1 MTHKTAIRSIVRWWA
16 VGLLAAAGLL
26 GAVAPARA
34 ELKIDITK
42 GVTDPIP
49 IAIVPFA
56 RSPADGGLD
65 VAAVVQRDLESS
77 GRFKPMERRDM
88 LTTPT
93 RSGEIQ
99 TSDWRAARND
109 YIVVGRVVSGAN
121 GELVIEFEL
130 QNLLNGQNILNQR
143 VTVTPTALRHGAH
156 RAADLVYEKIL
167 GTRGAF
173 ATRIAYVSVDGKA
186 PNQRYQLLVADA
198 DGENMR
204 KVMESRMP
212 IMSPAWSPDG
222 QWLAYVSF
230 ENRVSAVYVQ
240 RLSNGERR
248 QVSQRAG
255 VNNAPAWSPDGQK
268 LALTLSGSSGNL
280 DVYVLTLAGQNL
292 VRLTNDAA
300 IDTEPHWAPDGKSIY
315 FTSDRAGGPQVYRI
329 GLTPGERP
337 KRLTFG
343 SGYNARPRVSPDGNQ
358 LAMVTQEGSGFH
370 IAVQDLTNNSVR
382 SLSKGALD
390 ESPSFAPN
398 GAVLIFAGRERGQG
412 TLATVSI
419 DGLVTQRLK
428 SDQGEVREPVWGPFV
443 D

>member
-1 MTHKTAIRSIVRWWA
+1 MNEQVLMRIFA
-16 VGLLAAAGLL
+16 VPVFALVLAALAGPL
-26 GAVAPARA
+26 RA
-34 ELKIDITK
+34 ELKIYITK

-56 RSPADGGLD
+56 RNPVDGGLD

-77 GRFKPMERRDM
+77 GRFRPMERRDM
-88 LTTPT
+88 LTTPV
-93 RSGEIQ
+93 RASDVQ
-99 TSDWRAARND
+99 TADWRAARND
-109 YIVVGRVVSGAN
+109 YIVVGRVVGSG
-121 GELVIEFEL
+121 EQLVVEFEL
-130 QNLLNGQNILNQR
+130 QNLLNGQNLLNQR
-143 VTVTPTALRHGAH
+143 VTVTPAALRHGAH
-156 RAADLVYEKIL
+156 RVSDLVYEKII

-204 KVMESRMP
+204 MVMESRQP

-230 ENRVSAVYVQ
+230 ENRVSAIFVQ
-240 RLSNGERR
+240 RLRSGERR
-248 QVSQRAG
+248 QISARAG
-255 VNNAPAWSPDGQK
+255 INGAPAWSPDGQK
-268 LALTLSGSSGNL
+268 IALTLGGSSGNL
-280 DVYVLTLAGQNL
+280 DIYVLTLTGQGL
-292 VRLTNDAA
+292 TRLTDDAA
-300 IDTEPHWAPDGKSIY
+300 IDTEPYWAPDGKSIF
-315 FTSDRAGGPQVYRI
+315 FTSDRAGGPQIYRV
-329 GLTPGERP
+329 GLNPGERP
-337 KRLTFG
+337 RRVTFG
-343 SGYNARPRVSPDGNQ
+343 ASYNARPRVSPDGNQ
-358 LAMVTQEGSGFH
+358 LAIVTQEGGGFR

-382 SLSKGALD
+382 TLSKGGLD

-398 GAVLIFAGRERGQG
+398 GAVLIYAGRERGQG
-412 TLATVSI
+412 TLATVSV